1 MSKILFHIN
10 SMGKGGA
17 ERVVSVLSR
26 YFAED
31 GYEVLVTTQW
41 QEREEYP
48 LSDKVRRIFV
58 GLTAE
63 DEQRSRAYK
72 AWKRLWN
79 YRRCI
84 RREKPDIVIS
94 FCAKA
99 NFRSVYAL
107 LGSRIPLLVSVRN
120 DPKKDYAPYPR
131 DCVWMEKRAAGCVF
145 QTRQAQEFFTEKLQK
160 KSRVIENP
168 LSERYL
174 PKGWQYGDVLPIPVV
189 EEREKT
195 IVTVGRITKQKNQ
208 LVLVKAFAALA
219 ERFPEYRL
227 LIYGENSGD
236 GSKEAMECFCR
247 EKGIAD
253 RVVFCGLCNH
263 LESVIAQAG
272 VFVLPSDYEGLP
284 NALAEAMAL
293 GLPVVSTDCP
303 CGGPAQIIEQGVS
316 GVLVE
321 VNNEAQMTEAIEK
334 VLTDKKYAAELGSRA
349 RYIAERMHPHKIYQE
364 WKEYADMLIASGRR

>member
-31 GYEVLVTTQW
+31 GCEVLVTTQW

-48 LSDKVRRIFV
+48 LSDKVRRISV
-58 GLTAE
+58 GLTAK
-63 DEQRSRAYK
+63 DERRSRVYK

-84 RREKPDIVIS
+84 RREKPDLVIS

-120 DPKKDYAPYPR
+120 DPKKDYAPYAR
-131 DCVWMEKRAAGCVF
+131 DCAWMEKRASGCVF

-174 PKGWQYGDVLPIPVV
+174 PKDWQYGDILPIPAIG
-189 EEREKT
+189 REKT

-208 LVLVKAFAALA
+208 LVLVKAFASLA

-227 LIYGENSGD
+227 LIYGEDSGD
-236 GSKEAMECFCR
+236 GSKEAIEHFCR
-247 EKGIAD
+247 EKGIAE
-253 RVVFCGLCNH
+253 RVVFCGLCSH
-263 LESVIAQAG
+263 LESAIEHAG
-272 VFVLPSDYEGLP
+272 VFVLSSDYEGLP

-303 CGGPAQIIEQGVS
+303 CGGPAQMIEQGES
-316 GVLVE
+316 GILVE
-321 VNNEAQMTEAIEK
+321 VNNEVQMTEAIEK
-334 VLTDKKYAAELGSRA
+334 VLTDKNYAAELGSHA
-349 RYIAERMHPHKIYQE
+349 RHIAERMHPQKIYQE
-364 WKEYADMLIASGRR
+364 WKEYANLLTASGRR